1 LNLQKVDQRLEDS
14 LVHLLLPIT
23 RLLVRGGIGLDEL
36 MHAGK
41 RAYLREAARAVAGQ
55 DGRTSISRLSVATG
69 MTRKEVSA
77 LLRDSQHDIS
87 GTRKRTGQQRASRVL
102 KGWLSDPRFQDPR
115 GRPSELKYRAKRCS
129 FSLLV
134 KLYGGDVTPKSVLR
148 ELQRIAA
155 VDLTSAGTVRLRTS
169 RRRRA
174 IEAKCEL
181 LDLAKMFEDFAFSVT
196 KSDLRPESAP
206 FFRSRD
212 LIAPSTREAAYFM
225 SKYSRRASALLEDF
239 QRSANRRAAAKA
251 GSRHARSARRVA
263 LGIYLLQTDSALNR
277 GATGKIGEPATV
289 RQTRTPSD
297 RSGR

>member
-1 LNLQKVDQRLEDS
+1 
-14 LVHLLLPIT
+14 
-23 RLLVRGGIGLDEL
+23 

-55 DGRTSISRLSVATG
+55 DGRASISRLSVATG

-77 LLRDSQHDIS
+77 LLRDSQHDNA
-87 GTRKRTGQQRASRVL
+87 GARKRTGQQRALRVL
-102 KGWLSDPRFQDPR
+102 KGWLSDPRFQDRR
-115 GRPSELKYRAKRCS
+115 GRPSELKYRAKKYS
-129 FSLLV
+129 FAFLV

-169 RRRRA
+169 RRPRA
-174 IEAKCEL
+174 VEAKCEL
-181 LDLAKMFEDFAFSVT
+181 LDLAKMFEDLAFSVT
-196 KSDLRPESAP
+196 KSDRRLESTS
-206 FFRSRD
+206 FFGSRD

-239 QRSANRRAAAKA
+239 QRSANRRAVVKA
-251 GSRHARSARRVA
+251 VSRQARAARRVA
-263 LGIYLLQTDSALNR
+263 LGIYLLQSDSALNR
-277 GATGKIGEPATV
+277 GTNGNIGEPTKA
-289 RQTRTPSD
+289 RHRRTPSS